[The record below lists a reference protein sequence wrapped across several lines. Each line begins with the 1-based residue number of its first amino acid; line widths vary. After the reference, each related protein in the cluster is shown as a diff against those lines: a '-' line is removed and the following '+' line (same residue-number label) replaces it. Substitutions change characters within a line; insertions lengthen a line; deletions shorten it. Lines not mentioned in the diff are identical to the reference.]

1 MRIYSIDLLKF
12 IFAYLVVFAH
22 MDISYPGASVAVDF
36 FFVFSGFFLAKKF
49 YSKSAENPKEYNQ
62 FRYTADH
69 IKRLYPQYV
78 FSLLV
83 MLCYLC
89 GRDLVRIVLGSEN
102 AGNIG
107 QTVFRIFEVI
117 PDMFMVQDMGYFI
130 GGGLNPA
137 AWYVSAMVIIGYF
150 IYAMMCYD
158 HRKTSEFILPILFI
172 LTCAYMKFG
181 RYNFDVY
188 GALYIPLVRCTQYMA
203 EGVIIYRIF
212 KSKAFEAVRNGSLFF
227 NLIGLFGIAA
237 LFAFE
242 RYKNIHIVLFAFVVL
257 YTMCPESWINRIV
270 KGRIFARI
278 GDVSY
283 AVYLN
288 HPAVIMAMEDIF
300 AAMGITMAHT
310 QFAWLAAAVSL
321 VYSVFTVLL
330 LDRLTPW
337 FTQKFI
343 PALRAKKIV

>member
-12 IFAYLVVFAH
+12 IFAFLVVFAH
-22 MDISYPGASVAVDF
+22 MDISYPGSSVAVDF

-49 YSKSAENPKEYNQ
+49 YAKSVDNPKEYNH
-62 FRYTADH
+62 FRYSADH

-83 MLCYLC
+83 MLGYMCA
-89 GRDLVRIVLGSEN
+89 RDVVRIVSGSEL

-117 PDMFMVQDMGYFI
+117 PDVFMLQDMGYFI
-130 GGGLNPA
+130 GGGINPA
-137 AWYVSAMVIIGYF
+137 AWYVSAMVIVGYF
-150 IYAMMCYD
+150 FYAMLCYD
-158 HRKTSEFILPILFI
+158 HRKTSEFILPVLFI

-188 GALYIPLVRCTQYMA
+188 GALYIPLVRCAQYMA
-203 EGVIIYRIF
+203 EGVILYRVF
-212 KSKAFEAVRNGSLFF
+212 KSKAFEAVRNGSVFF
-227 NLIGLFGIAA
+227 NLVGLFGIAA

-242 RYKNIHIVLFAFVVL
+242 RYKNIHILLFAFIVL
-257 YTMCPESWINRIV
+257 YTSCPESWINKVI
-270 KGRIFARI
+270 KGKIFRRI
-278 GDVSY
+278 GDLSY

-288 HPAVIMAMEDIF
+288 HAVIIMAMEDIF
-300 AAMGITMAHT
+300 ATAGVTMART
-310 QFAWLAAAVSL
+310 QFAWIAAGVSL
-321 VYSVFTVLL
+321 VYSIFTMVLL
-330 LDRLTPW
+330 DKLTPW

-343 PALRAKKIV
+343 PALRSKKIV